1 MKVELMHITKTFY
14 GAKALDDVQLT
25 INSGEINCLVGE
37 NGAGKSTIIKILA
50 GYHTP
55 DCGDIIIDGKKVTF
69 HTPRDSQK
77 CKISVIHQE
86 LMLVP
91 EITVAENI
99 FLGDYPRTKLGTVS
113 RKQMNM
119 RAAELLKSLGSTI
132 DPTRI
137 TATLS
142 TGEQQIVEIAKALS
156 KDVEL
161 LILDEP
167 TASLSVVD
175 SDRLLEIVRE
185 LKAKGIAILY
195 VSHKLEEVF
204 SIADKITVF
213 RDGKFIGCE
222 NAADMTKD
230 QVVKMMVG
238 YGVSNDKVRH
248 RVNKLGNVA
257 LEVKHLTSRKRFKD
271 ISFKLHRGEVLG
283 IAGLVGAG
291 RSEILRA
298 IYGLDKFDSGEIIVN
313 GERKKFCHPFDA
325 IRSGLSLV
333 PEDRKLQGLVMEQS
347 VKNNI
352 VLGIM
357 DRIHKLGFVRTKA
370 VDKIANDFR
379 EKLSIKTKSI
389 DVPVKSLS
397 GGNQQKVVIARSLAM
412 TPDILILDEP
422 TRGVDVGARKEIH
435 RLIDAAVNQNL
446 AVLIVSS
453 DILELLDLSDRVL
466 VLKDGNIV
474 GHFTSDEI
482 SKEEVIS
489 LATA

>member
-1 MKVELMHITKTFY
+1 
-14 GAKALDDVQLT
+14 
-25 INSGEINCLVGE
+25 
-37 NGAGKSTIIKILA
+37 
-50 GYHTP
+50 
-55 DCGDIIIDGKKVTF
+55 
-69 HTPRDSQK
+69 
-77 CKISVIHQE
+77 
-86 LMLVP
+86 
-91 EITVAENI
+91 
-99 FLGDYPRTKLGTVS
+99 
-113 RKQMNM
+113 
-119 RAAELLKSLGSTI
+119 
-132 DPTRI
+132 
-137 TATLS
+137 
-142 TGEQQIVEIAKALS
+142 
-156 KDVEL
+156 
-161 LILDEP
+161 
-167 TASLSVVD
+167 
-175 SDRLLEIVRE
+175 